1 MVEKMIDEVGE
12 GLAEETRTLAER
24 LFSILPPAFRPRT
37 LALGQAV
44 MQRPTFSTSKTMLKN
59 LLSFNALLDQ
69 YSMAAGS
76 PMAEDLIVGTV
87 FRCID
92 PVTRKH
98 LQYNMPDVALGTTT
112 AGGPRPMDVDNVAL
126 RERANIKESRRGKV
140 HGAAMVEIEANAQPQ
155 LLAVELQMCQPIC
168 LTAQARSTSPT
179 TSLNNMALHRLE
191 LQQAA
196 VARHKFDKSACTMWQ
211 PVRIP

>member
-1 MVEKMIDEVGE
+1 MIDEVGE

-126 RERANIKESRRGKV
+126 RERANIKESRRARARCMGRLWWRSRRGKV
-140 HGAAMVEIEANAQPQ
+140 ER
-155 LLAVELQMCQPIC
+155 QMKKGK
-168 LTAQARSTSPT
+168 
-179 TSLNNMALHRLE
+179 N
-191 LQQAA
+191 
-196 VARHKFDKSACTMWQ
+196 KGKDKGKNSKGKGNTQC
-211 PVRIP
+211 